1 MKLIYIIKS
10 LSKSVREF
18 KKSSILA
25 PAFVAGEVMLEVL
38 IPTLMA
44 GMIDN
49 GVQKADIGYT
59 WKMGLILLAAASVSL
74 VCGVL
79 SGKFAAKAS
88 CGFAR
93 NLRHDVFHNIQTF
106 SFANIDR
113 FSPAS
118 LVTRLT
124 TDIANIQDAYQL
136 IVRILVRAPLML
148 IMSMA
153 MAFTLNKS
161 LSLVFLALIPAVAV
175 GIWLIARSARPTFEK
190 VFKTYDE
197 LNNVVREDVTAMRTV
212 KAFVREDYE
221 SGKFTGTSAKI
232 FKLFKKAENT
242 MAWGK
247 PLMEFAIYTS
257 ILLISWFAAKMIVVG
272 TMTTGELMAM
282 IVYSTQVL
290 MSLMMVA
297 MVFLNIVIAETSSQ
311 RIVEVLDEKST
322 MPDAGTLETVSDGGI
337 EFRNVSFSYSGDKE
351 KYALHNAT
359 FCIEPGGTVGI
370 IGGTGSGKTTL
381 VQLIPRLYDATE
393 GIVLVGGRDVREY
406 RLDALRK
413 AVAMT
418 LQKSELFSGTV
429 KDNLR
434 WGNENATD
442 EEIVNACRIA
452 QADSFIRQMPD
463 GYDTMIDQGG
473 TNVSGGQRQRLCIAR
488 SILKK
493 PKILILDDSANA
505 LDTRTDALIRKAF
518 RDEAPR
524 MTKLIISQRIVS
536 VEDADRIIVINNG
549 EIEDIGTSDELLER
563 NTTYREICETQKG
576 GLQNE

>member
-1 MKLIYIIKS
+1 M
-10 LSKSVREF
+10 
-18 KKSSILA
+18 
-25 PAFVAGEVMLEVL
+25 
-38 IPTLMA
+38 
-44 GMIDN
+44 
-49 GVQKADIGYT
+49 
-59 WKMGLILLAAASVSL
+59 
-74 VCGVL
+74 
-79 SGKFAAKAS
+79 
-88 CGFAR
+88 
-93 NLRHDVFHNIQTF
+93 
-106 SFANIDR
+106 
-113 FSPAS
+113 
-118 LVTRLT
+118 
-124 TDIANIQDAYQL
+124 
-136 IVRILVRAPLML
+136 
-148 IMSMA
+148 
-153 MAFTLNKS
+153 
-161 LSLVFLALIPAVAV
+161 
-175 GIWLIARSARPTFEK
+175 
-190 VFKTYDE
+190 
-197 LNNVVREDVTAMRTV
+197 
-212 KAFVREDYE
+212 
-221 SGKFTGTSAKI
+221 
-232 FKLFKKAENT
+232 
-242 MAWGK
+242 
-247 PLMEFAIYTS
+247 
-257 ILLISWFAAKMIVVG
+257 
-272 TMTTGELMAM
+272 
-282 IVYSTQVL
+282 
-290 MSLMMVA
+290 
-297 MVFLNIVIAETSSQ
+297 
-311 RIVEVLDEKST
+311 
-322 MPDAGTLETVSDGGI
+322 
-337 EFRNVSFSYSGDKE
+337 
-351 KYALHNAT
+351 
-359 FCIEPGGTVGI
+359 
-370 IGGTGSGKTTL
+370 
-381 VQLIPRLYDATE
+381 QLIPRLYDATE